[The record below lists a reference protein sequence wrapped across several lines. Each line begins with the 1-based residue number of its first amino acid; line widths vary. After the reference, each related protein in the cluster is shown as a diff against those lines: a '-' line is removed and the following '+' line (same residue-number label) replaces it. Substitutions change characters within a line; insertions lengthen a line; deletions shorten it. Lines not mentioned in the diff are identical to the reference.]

1 MAPPSSPEERI
12 TALRT
17 LVNGKRQPAGGSN
30 YRNESYLLGVGLH
43 AIVRKNKGQSLTS
56 IEKVLY
62 DAITTGSGTS
72 EINEYGNVFKEA
84 KENHRT
90 GGVAFF
96 PQQIVDASEDKAYT
110 MEAMV
115 SDIVTMLPD
124 IQDQPNNK
132 VQEFNNF
139 LGGRVDSDDYTAAL
153 GMAGGGTAVHFD
165 TSNPSNM
172 TAPRAAFASDDT
184 LVAPNEAL
192 ALSENRVEPAAN
204 GTKRIRLVMTR
215 FKCHKRSSEWGKD
228 EIYWTRSA
236 VSDTGDKFS
245 GDPITREYGSIR
257 SGDLRQM
264 DAGTVLFD
272 GQVQDALAIFIQCW
286 EADNSSTKWYEDLR
300 KAMDAI
306 SKGFKAWLEQYGQV
320 IAEFQKQLPIVGN
333 AYKILGYIST
343 ATQIFAWLL
352 DKFRNHDDLVAE
364 RTIAFSQ
371 QALTWFL
378 EFPNCEASFMFDGG
392 KGGKHELWIRREYG
406 FDPNDTS
413 IGSLKTMTGYPGNY
427 SIQSSVP
434 GPGRSFW
441 GMSLVDYKGEL
452 WSFFSRSHNSLL
464 CYSIWNSETGWGAMI
479 EITGNYTNA
488 KPAVATL
495 DDTVHVLYKG
505 GDGRLLHV
513 EYLPK
518 NRTWTRAV
526 PVGSGTATA
535 YSGALAGFDDM
546 LVSVHRGNDQ
556 RLYCTV
562 KWSGQNWQDWTKMY
576 SPAGAD
582 YKLAPAL
589 CSHGGTL
596 YVWACINR
604 NYQLHC
610 YRVNMDTNPWTLV
623 DERLTDT
630 AAHNAK
636 SAPAVMVYPE
646 YSYGD
651 VMWAFYR
658 YDSVNAT
665 MFYDPKSREEGL
677 FTPGN
682 PKSVGDPSV
691 CNYDGKVWYGYSDRL
706 S

>member
-1 MAPPSSPEERI
+1 
-12 TALRT
+12 
-17 LVNGKRQPAGGSN
+17 
-30 YRNESYLLGVGLH
+30 
-43 AIVRKNKGQSLTS
+43 
-56 IEKVLY
+56 
-62 DAITTGSGTS
+62 
-72 EINEYGNVFKEA
+72 
-84 KENHRT
+84 
-90 GGVAFF
+90 
-96 PQQIVDASEDKAYT
+96 

-139 LGGRVDSDDYTAAL
+139 LGGRVDSDDYTTAL

-172 TAPRAAFASDDT
+172 TPPRAAFASDDT
-184 LVAPNEAL
+184 VDGLNETL

-257 SGDLRQM
+257 SGDIRQM

-272 GQVQDALAIFIQCW
+272 GQVKDALAIFIQCW

-413 IGSLKTMTGYPGNY
+413 IGSLKTMTGQPGNY
-427 SIQSSVP
+427 SMQSSVP

-464 CYSIWNSETGWGAMI
+464 CYSIWNSETGWGPII

-513 EYLPK
+513 EYLPQ
-518 NRTWTRAV
+518 NRTWTGAV
-526 PVGSGTATA
+526 PVGSGTATE
-535 YSGALAGFDDM
+535 YSGALAGFHDM

-562 KWSGQNWQDWTKMY
+562 KWSGQNWQDWNKMY

-589 CSHGGTL
+589 CSYDGSL

-623 DERLTDT
+623 DERLEDT

-646 YSYGD
+646 YSSGD

-658 YDSVNAT
+658 YISVNAT
-665 MFYDPKSREEGL
+665 MFYDPVRRREGL
-677 FTPGN
+677 FTPSN
-682 PKSVGDPSV
+682 PESVGDPSV

>member
-1 MAPPSSPEERI
+1 MAPPSNPEERI
-12 TALRT
+12 TALRS
-17 LVNGKRQPAGGSN
+17 LVNGKRQLASGSN

-56 IEKVLY
+56 IEKILY
-62 DAITTGSGTS
+62 DAITMGSGTS

-90 GGVAFF
+90 SNVAFF
-96 PQQIVDASEDKAYT
+96 PKQIVDASEDKAYT

-115 SDIVTMLPD
+115 SDIITLLPD

-132 VQEFNNF
+132 VQELNNF
-139 LGGRVDSDDYTAAL
+139 LGGRVDSDEYTDAL
-153 GMAGGGTAVHFD
+153 GMAAGGTAVHFD
-165 TSNPSNM
+165 TTNPNNM
-172 TAPRAAFASDDT
+172 TASHA
-184 LVAPNEAL
+184 VANNDAL
-192 ALSENRVEPAAN
+192 ALSENKAVPATN
-204 GTKRIRLVMTR
+204 STKRIRLVMTR

-257 SGDLRQM
+257 SGDIRQM

-272 GQVQDALAIFIQCW
+272 GQVKDALAIFIQCW
-286 EADNSSTKWYEDLR
+286 EADNSETKWYDDLR

-343 ATQIFAWLL
+343 ATKIFAWLL

-413 IGSLKTMTGYPGNY
+413 IGSLKTMTGTPGNY
-427 SIQSSVP
+427 SIQPSIP

-441 GMSLVDYKGEL
+441 GMSMVDYKGEL

-464 CYSIWNSETGWGAMI
+464 CYSVWNNQTGWGAMM
-479 EITGNYTNA
+479 EIPGNYTNA
-488 KPAVATL
+488 KPAVATFG
-495 DDTVHVLYKG
+495 DTVHVLYKG

-513 EYLPK
+513 EYLPQ
-518 NRTWTRAV
+518 RRAWTRAV
-526 PVGSGTATA
+526 PVGSETRTF
-535 YSGALAGFDDM
+535 YSGALAGFHDM
-546 LVSVHRGNDQ
+546 LVGVHQGGDQ
-556 RLYCTV
+556 RLYCAV
-562 KWSGQNWQDWTKMY
+562 KWPGQSWQDWSKMNT
-576 SPAGAD
+576 PAGVEF
-582 YKLAPAL
+582 KLAPAL
-589 CSHGGTL
+589 CAYQDTL

-610 YRVNMDTNPWTLV
+610 YRVNMDTNPWSLV
-623 DERLTDT
+623 DERLKDT

-636 SAPAVMVYPE
+636 SAPAVMVYPHE
-646 YSYGD
+646 WYGD

-658 YDSVNAT
+658 YESVNAE
-665 MFYDPKSREEGL
+665 MFWDPTRREESL
-677 FTPGN
+677 FTPQN

-691 CNYDGKVWYGYSDRL
+691 CNYDGNIWYGYSDRL